1 VLSLHL
7 QLPQLLR
14 LVLHPYFV
22 SPQTL
27 SSISRY
33 VPSQLRLLRD
43 LRPLR
48 PLTTLRTSVSLV
60 GPVCLFEITSLVTSD
75 ALNLLPRLTSP
86 ARIEELSQMWT
97 HPDPHIHHYRVP
109 LESRVWCVIIL
120 LVPSRARDHV
130 TMTNGARV
138 EYSFCVQ
145 SCVSCCVPFHGSFS
159 ARRPTSRCGPCPVT
173 RQRRHACSAPSHT
186 ATFRSRARRL
196 RAHTR
201 ESL

>member
-22 SPQTL
+22 SPQTF

-33 VPSQLRLLRD
+33 APSQLRLLRD

-97 HPDPHIHHYRVP
+97 HPDPHIHHYRVL
-109 LESRVWCVIIL
+109 LESRVWRTYL
-120 LVPSRARDHV
+120 EDSLRARDRRTCV
-130 TMTNGARV
+130 ARKM
-138 EYSFCVQ
+138 
-145 SCVSCCVPFHGSFS
+145 
-159 ARRPTSRCGPCPVT
+159 ARRGDSFART
-173 RQRRHACSAPSHT
+173 RSQCIVVNG
-186 ATFRSRARRL
+186 
-196 RAHTR
+196 
-201 ESL
+201 